1 MLLRDVV
8 ATPDPV
14 VLHDL
19 ETTGGDVNA
28 TDGGMSAARRRVE
41 RLCLTSVRGAGVDG
55 CGVSVLTKSGTPLA
69 LHATNRVAAVI
80 EELQFTLGEGPCMDA
95 AASGVPVLV
104 SDLRDPSEGVAG
116 RWPAFLDEADRA
128 GVRAVFAFP
137 VRIGAI
143 ALGVIDLYRSKPGGL
158 SQEQLSTTF
167 STVDAMSRSML
178 DWERVPPEEEDE
190 SYPLT
195 VHQAAG
201 IVMVQ
206 LDTTIEE
213 ALVRLRAAAYRTGR
227 PMGDLA
233 ADVVS
238 GRYTFGEKQT

>member
-1 MLLRDVV
+1 M
-8 ATPDPV
+8 
-14 VLHDL
+14 
-19 ETTGGDVNA
+19 
-28 TDGGMSAARRRVE
+28 DGA
-41 RLCLTSVRGAGVDG
+41 
-55 CGVSVLTKSGTPLA
+55 GVSVLTASGTPGDGA
-69 LHATNRVAAVI
+69 RDQHRVASRI
-80 EELQFTLGEGPCMDA
+80 EELQFTFGEGPAWTRPRRAFPCWSPTCA
-95 AASGVPVLV
+95 IPA
-104 SDLRDPSEGVAG
+104 EGVAD

-158 SQEQLSTTF
+158 SQDQLLATTF

-178 DWERVPPEEEDE
+178 DLERVPPEEPDE

-213 ALVRLRAAAYRTGR
+213 ALVRLRAAAYRDGR
-227 PMGDLA
+227 PVSELA
-233 ADVVS
+233 ADVVP
-238 GRYTFGEKQT
+238 GRPHHRRGTE

>member
-1 MLLRDVV
+1 
-8 ATPDPV
+8 
-14 VLHDL
+14 
-19 ETTGGDVNA
+19 
-28 TDGGMSAARRRVE
+28 VE
-41 RLCLTSVRGAGVDG
+41 RLCSTSVREAGVDG
-55 CGVSVLTKSGTPLA
+55 CGLSALTRSGTPLA

-80 EELQFTLGEGPCMDA
+80 EDLQFTLGEGPCMDA

-116 RWPAFLDEADRA
+116 RWPVFLDEADRV

-143 ALGVIDLYRSKPGGL
+143 ALGVMDLYRSEPGGL
-158 SQEQLSTTF
+158 SREQLSTTF

-178 DWERVPPEEEDE
+178 DWERVPPEEPDE
-190 SYPLT
+190 TYPLT

-201 IVMVQ
+201 MVMVQ

-213 ALVRLRAAAYRTGR
+213 ALVTLRAAAYRDGR
-227 PMGDLA
+227 PVSELA
-233 ADVVS
+233 TDIVS
-238 GRYTFGEKQT
+238 GRYTIGEERHDPE

>member
-1 MLLRDVV
+1 
-8 ATPDPV
+8 
-14 VLHDL
+14 
-19 ETTGGDVNA
+19 
-28 TDGGMSAARRRVE
+28 VE
-41 RLCLTSVRGAGVDG
+41 RLCRTSVREAGVDG
-55 CGVSVLTKSGTPLA
+55 CGLSAMTKAGTPLS

-80 EELQFTLGEGPCMDA
+80 EDLQFALGEGPCMDA

-116 RWPAFLDEADRA
+116 RWPVFLDEAERV

-143 ALGVIDLYRSKPGGL
+143 ALGVMDLYRSEPGGL

-178 DWERVPPEEEDE
+178 GWDRVPPEEPDE
-190 SYPLT
+190 TYPLT

-213 ALVRLRAAAYRTGR
+213 ALVRLRAAAYRDGR
-227 PMGDLA
+227 PVNELA
-233 ADVVS
+233 ADTVS
-238 GRYTFGEKQT
+238 GRYTIGEEQT

>member
-1 MLLRDVV
+1 M
-8 ATPDPV
+8 
-14 VLHDL
+14 
-19 ETTGGDVNA
+19 NA
-28 TDGGMSAARRRVE
+28 TDGGMSSTGTAARRRVE
-41 RLCLTSVRGAGVDG
+41 RLCRTTVHSAGVDG
-55 CGVSVLTKSGTPLA
+55 CGLSALTKAGTPLA
-69 LHATNRVAAVI
+69 LYATNGVAAVI

-104 SDLRDPSEGVAG
+104 SNLRDPSEGVAD

-143 ALGVIDLYRSKPGGL
+143 ALGVMDLYRSKPGGL
-158 SQEQLSTTF
+158 SQDQLSTTF
-167 STVDAMSRSML
+167 STLDAMSRSML
-178 DWERVPPEEEDE
+178 DWERVPPEEPDE

-213 ALVRLRAAAYRTGR
+213 ALVRLRAAAYRAGR
-227 PMGDLA
+227 PVSELA
-233 ADVVS
+233 VDVVS
-238 GRYTFGEKQT
+238 GRYTIGEEQT

>member
-1 MLLRDVV
+1 MR
-8 ATPDPV
+8 
-14 VLHDL
+14 
-19 ETTGGDVNA
+19 E
-28 TDGGMSAARRRVE
+28 
-41 RLCLTSVRGAGVDG
+41 AGVDG
-55 CGVSVLTKSGTPLA
+55 CGLSAMTKAGTPLA

-80 EELQFTLGEGPCMDA
+80 EDLQFTLGEGPCMDA

-116 RWPAFLDEADRA
+116 RWPVFLDEADRV

-137 VRIGAI
+137 VRISAI
-143 ALGVIDLYRSKPGGL
+143 ALGVMDLYRSKPGGL

-178 DWERVPPEEEDE
+178 DWDRVPPEEPDE
-190 SYPLT
+190 VYPLT

-213 ALVRLRAAAYRTGR
+213 ALVRLRAATYRDGR
-227 PMGDLA
+227 PVSELA
-233 ADVVS
+233 ADIVS
-238 GRYTFGEKQT
+238 GRYTIGEEQT